1 MTAWG
6 AGYALCVN
14 PSPPTPDAPQRSPAE
29 VTRLISLAAGGDR
42 VAESGLLEVV
52 HGELRQIA
60 AHYLK
65 GERGANTIQA
75 TVLVNEAY
83 LRLFRP
89 GGEEAGV
96 AWSSR
101 AAFFRVAAQAMRRIL
116 IDRARRRLAGR
127 RGSGA
132 ARADVPLDVLAAA
145 EQAEPEQ
152 LVSLD
157 GAIVRLEGVDA
168 RAAEVVRLR
177 FFAGLS
183 SEQVAEVLGV
193 AGRTVKRDWEFARA
207 WLAREIAAEG
217 TSA

>member
-1 MTAWG
+1 M
-6 AGYALCVN
+6 N
-14 PSPPTPDAPQRSPAE
+14 PPPPTPDAPQRSPAE

-42 VAESGLLEVV
+42 AAEGDLLEVV
-52 HGELRQIA
+52 HSELRQIA

-65 GERGANTIQA
+65 GERGANTLQA

-89 GGEEAGV
+89 GGDETGI

-116 IDRARRRLAGR
+116 IDRARMRMADR
-127 RGSGA
+127 RGGGA

-145 EQAEPEQ
+145 EDAEPER

-157 GAIVRLEGVDA
+157 AAIVRLEQVDA

-193 AGRTVKRDWEFARA
+193 ASRTIKRDWEFARA
-207 WLAREIAAEG
+207 WLAREVASEG
-217 TSA
+217 TNS